1 MENLDD
7 SKQKNEQDQ
16 SKVMNTTN
24 NAISEKDS
32 NNTSPTRKSRISA
45 KVLIIIGIAIALI
58 IALVLILIIVFSKKK
73 DKKKPFIGENLAEP
87 TNIYNDT
94 GIISNDT
101 SEVKESDT
109 SEVKES
115 TETAN
120 IYNNTEIITFDTSE
134 IVETTII
141 SNDTEIIT
149 IETTEVKE
157 TTIDSNDLEG
167 ITLDYASAEKIIDS
181 ETTKE
186 NHNILN
192 ESLNNIDELMFM
204 YNNINFST
212 INATVNENP

>member
-94 GIISNDT
+94 GIISN
-101 SEVKESDT
+101 DT